1 MSKFLKKTLVPKSG
15 YELVNDLQYDIAKG
29 QSGLVVCL
37 ETCLPRVLKHP
48 VG

>member
-1 MSKFLKKTLVPKSG
+1 
-15 YELVNDLQYDIAKG
+15 LQYDIAKG

-48 VG
+48 VGWNKDISKLSASALMSY